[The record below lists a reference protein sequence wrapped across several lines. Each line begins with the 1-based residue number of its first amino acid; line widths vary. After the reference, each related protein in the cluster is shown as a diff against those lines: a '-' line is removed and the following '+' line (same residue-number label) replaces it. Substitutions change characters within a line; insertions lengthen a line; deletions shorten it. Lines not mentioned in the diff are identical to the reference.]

1 MTPALILQMMGFQG
15 DGIWHDEDMLQFTEV
30 PEQLWSDAPIDV
42 PPGPPDPWIDKL
54 ADQVEIARLLSMGVL
69 QKRCDFGGMVE
80 GSLTTRFVYDWR
92 LKSYRSYEVKSEN
105 QEDGS
110 ASVSSVKRWMRRSRF
125 VQRICHNQT

>member
-1 MTPALILQMMGFQG
+1 
-15 DGIWHDEDMLQFTEV
+15 
-30 PEQLWSDAPIDV
+30 
-42 PPGPPDPWIDKL
+42 
-54 ADQVEIARLLSMGVL
+54 
-69 QKRCDFGGMVE
+69 MVE

-125 VQRICHNQT
+125 CGQRICDNQNVTMFTHLPLDVIAAISYPSFSCKL

>member
-1 MTPALILQMMGFQG
+1 
-15 DGIWHDEDMLQFTEV
+15 
-30 PEQLWSDAPIDV
+30 
-42 PPGPPDPWIDKL
+42 
-54 ADQVEIARLLSMGVL
+54 
-69 QKRCDFGGMVE
+69 MVE

-125 VQRICHNQT
+125 VAREFATTKRDDVYSPATGCHCSNIIPIIFLQTLRQLEMSGLQGEQYDVILAALDIKDAFLQAPQEHVVAVVFGWC